1 MVIIPQRYITPTESV
16 IMNAPITLSIPRRA
30 RFSNMPFNY
39 INIWEKLAK
48 SRIVQSEKTNDIKQ
62 SIFG

>member
-1 MVIIPQRYITPTESV
+1 MVIIPQRYITPTERV
-16 IMNAPITLSIPRRA
+16 IINAPITLSIPRRA

-48 SRIVQSEKTNDIKQ
+48 TK
-62 SIFG
+62 